1 MTRPPP
7 QTAFEFMERG
17 WRPSLMW
24 FLVLTI
30 ALPFGVMIAV
40 ILGAYAYAVVK
51 AVTTGVPV
59 PYLLGGIEHLPWQY
73 IAGGLGALL
82 TGYLARGR
90 QVVLQDRAA
99 GGAPTQPPFAGSSA
113 PSSGQTYSPPAAATP
128 PVEPPIDDLG
138 GPRPGG
144 NWQ

>member
-1 MTRPPP
+1 
-7 QTAFEFMERG
+7 MERG

-90 QVVLQDRAA
+90 QVVREAQVA
-99 GGAPTQPPFAGSSA
+99 GGGPVQPPFDASPPP
-113 PSSGQTYSPPAAATP
+113 PSGPTYSPPDPATP
-128 PVEPPIDDLG
+128 PAEPPTPEG
-138 GPRPGG
+138 GLVNTGALE
-144 NWQ
+144 